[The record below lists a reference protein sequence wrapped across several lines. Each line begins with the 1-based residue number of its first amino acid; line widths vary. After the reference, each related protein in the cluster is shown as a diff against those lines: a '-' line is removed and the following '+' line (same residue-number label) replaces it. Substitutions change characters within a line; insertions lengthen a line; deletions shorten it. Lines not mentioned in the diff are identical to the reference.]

1 MFELE
6 DLDCAVCAAKIE
18 AAVKEL
24 EGVDNV
30 SVNFM
35 TQKMTIETNQNID
48 EVMKKW
54 LNWWKNLNRIVLL
67 FCSRLGDND

>member
-1 MFELE
+1 MKKVFELE
-6 DLDCAVCAAKIE
+6 YLDCAVCAAKIE

-48 EVMKKW
+48 EVMKKVVK
-54 LNWWKNLNRIVLL
+54 LVEKLEPDCTIIL
-67 FCSRLGDND
+67 

>member
-1 MFELE
+1 MKKVFELE
-6 DLDCAVCAAKIE
+6 DLDCAVCTAKIE

-48 EVMKKW
+48 EVMKKVVK
-54 LNWWKNLNRIVLL
+54 LVEKLEPDCTIIL
-67 FCSRLGDND
+67 

>member
-1 MFELE
+1 MKKVFELE
-6 DLDCAVCAAKIE
+6 YLDWSVCAAKIE

-48 EVMKKW
+48 EVMKKVVK
-54 LNWWKNLNRIVLL
+54 LVEILEPDCTIIL
-67 FCSRLGDND
+67 

>member
-1 MFELE
+1 MKKVFELE
-6 DLDCAVCAAKIE
+6 DLDCAVCAAQIE

-48 EVMKKW
+48 EVMKKVAK
-54 LNWWKNLNRIVLL
+54 LVEKIEPDCTIIL
-67 FCSRLGDND
+67 

>member
-1 MFELE
+1 MKKAFELE

-48 EVMKKW
+48 EVMKKVV
-54 LNWWKNLNRIVLL
+54 KLL
-67 FCSRLGDND
+67 EKLEPDCTIIL

>member
-1 MFELE
+1 MKKVFELE

-48 EVMKKW
+48 EVMKKVVK
-54 LNWWKNLNRIVLL
+54 LVEKLETDCTIIL
-67 FCSRLGDND
+67 